1 MYIYIR
7 SACMLVVLQKIIKI
21 QLYNTVNMIKMS
33 LLKTEMLSNN
43 YSISVINQNLPWLHQ
58 HSFITF
64 SLILKFVVE
73 FVGKLYLNLRVI
85 AKLSVQ

>member
-1 MYIYIR
+1 
-7 SACMLVVLQKIIKI
+7 MLVVLQKIIKI

-33 LLKTEMLSNN
+33 LLKTEMFSNN

-64 SLILKFVVE
+64 SRILKFVVE